1 MGVEMMTGV
10 AHAIARLVHDPRG
23 RTLHPPP
30 RITITAAREA
40 SLAQRGASLARRAA
54 KVEDMA
60 TTTTMMTMM
69 MMTHQDPGTPLPT
82 QDLTHTPVTMTG
94 DTHYLAMTT
103 GGDTQSDRVDLD
115 TGLLAGHNPP
125 TRLTHPTHQ
134 ARVARP
140 RVARLLKKKA
150 ARVNHLPCLIHPFA
164 T

>member
-10 AHAIARLVHDPRG
+10 AHAIARLVHDPQG

-82 QDLTHTPVTMTG
+82 QDLTHTPVMMTG
-94 DTHYLAMTT
+94 DTHYLAMMT
-103 GGDTQSDRVDLD
+103 GGDTQADRVDLD

-125 TRLTHPTHQ
+125 THLTHLNLTHQ
-134 ARVARP
+134 ARVERLRVARP
-140 RVARLLKKKA
+140 RVVKQLKKT
-150 ARVNHLPCLIHPFA
+150 ARVNQLPHA
-164 T
+164 